1 MERGAILPPVST
13 AGRCPAAP
21 ADTVPRTTVRIPILR
36 VRGANTATPS
46 TAEARLVLAAARRPM
61 TMLTTAI
68 PTVHGRRQMMF
79 STGVAKPAPFA
90 AIARRSMAITRIP
103 TQMVFAMIVAQMS
116 R

>member
-1 MERGAILPPVST
+1 MGVGATIPPVST

-21 ADTVPRTTVRIPILR
+21 VDTVPRTTVHTLILQA
-36 VRGANTATPS
+36 RGAS
-46 TAEARLVLAAARRPM
+46 TAIPSIGARKPAPVAACPLT
-61 TMLTTAI
+61 TMPTTAI

-79 STGVAKPAPFA
+79 STSAAKPASFA

-103 TQMVFAMIVAQMS
+103 TQTVSVMIVARMS